1 MRIDLWIQRHQRSLL
16 FLILL
21 LVISGIYNSIKLPV
35 ALFPNIDFPRVEIS
49 VSSGDMTAE
58 QMIFQVT
65 KPVEEAIRLVP
76 HVRDV
81 RSKTTRGEAQV
92 SVYFPWKTD
101 MANATLETN
110 AAISRIMST
119 LPKGTTML
127 VRRMDTTVFP
137 IISYSLT
144 SNSETLTK
152 LREVAEYQLKPLLSS
167 VEGVSRIQIT
177 GGTQE
182 EFHVTIKPAKLL
194 AYGLTINDVMNAIN
208 ANNVITAVGKIEDH
222 YKLYLTVTDNRLS
235 DINKIKHTIIRSGKN
250 GFITVDEV
258 ANVTDSTVPQWI
270 RVNADGKD
278 AVLINIFQQPDA
290 NTVSIEQ
297 DIRQKLD
304 TFKFQGH
311 IKLANWYDQSQLVID
326 SAVSVRDAILIGVVL
341 AAGVLFLFLRNYKI
355 TLIAIVVVPAV
366 LASTVTILAIFG
378 MTFNIMTLGGM
389 AAAVGLIIDDAI
401 VMIEHIMRRLRDH
414 SGNHSATIMQ
424 AAREFTL
431 PLVGSSSATVIIF
444 IPLTFLDGVTG
455 AFFKALSLTMAASL
469 VISFLITWLVIPL
482 ISNFLLTTEDAQAEQ
497 QHDGF
502 SVVYQKYEYWLTR
515 FLRQPLQ
522 LAVFLVPLFVLGGI
536 GYYAT
541 GSGFMPETDEG
552 GFTID
557 IRTEPGTSLT
567 ESVRLGNQVEAIIKD
582 NPNVLTFSHRTGTQ
596 MGGWI
601 TESYQGDFFVRL
613 KSGSRDPINQVMET
627 LRQHITQKVPG
638 VTVEFAQL
646 MEDRIGDLTSVPQ
659 PVEIKIFDNN
669 QESLLQ
675 TAVEVSQLI
684 KSVPGIVDIKNGIN
698 PAGDALQINIDPVKA
713 AFEKMDPLSVNQIL
727 SDYMTGVV
735 VTSVQTELKM
745 VGIRVWL
752 PQNLRSNEY
761 LLKQLLIKSQD
772 GHIFPLSRIATIKV
786 LSGQPQIQRENFK
799 QMVAVTA
806 RINGRDLG
814 SVMQD
819 VQKKLVQSNLFSK
832 GSYYELGGLYQQQQI
847 AFHGLLIVFIS
858 ALALVFLLLVFLY
871 ENFKIAL
878 SILLMP
884 IAAIPAIFIG
894 LWVTHVEFNI
904 SAMMGMTMIVGIIT
918 EVAILF
924 FTEFQSLTISDD
936 VEVLIQSGK
945 NRMRPIVMTT
955 MAAIITLLP
964 LALAIGQGAAMQQP
978 LAIAIVSGLIVQIPL
993 VLFVMP
999 VIYYKLSN
1007 QSWRFIKFKK

>member
-1 MRIDLWIQRHQRSLL
+1 MRIDLWIQKHRRSLL
-16 FLILL
+16 FLIVL
-21 LVISGIYNSIKLPV
+21 LVISGIYNSFRLPV

-49 VSSGDMTAE
+49 VSAGDMTAE

-65 KPVEEAIRLVP
+65 KPVEEAIRLVS

-110 AAISRIMST
+110 AAISRIMPT

-152 LREVAEYQLKPLLSS
+152 LREIAEYQLKPLLSS

-177 GGTQE
+177 GGTTE
-182 EFHVTIKPAKLL
+182 EFHVTIRPAKLL
-194 AYGLTINDVMNAIN
+194 AYGLTINDVMNAVT

-222 YKLYLTVTDNRLS
+222 YKLYLAVTDNRLS
-235 DINKIKHTIIRSGKN
+235 DINKIKHTVIRTGKN
-250 GFITVDEV
+250 GFITVDDI
-258 ANVTDSTVPQWI
+258 ANVSDSVVPEWI

-290 NTVSIEQ
+290 NTVSIEKE
-297 DIRQKLD
+297 IRQKLD

-311 IKLANWYDQSQLVID
+311 IKLSNWYDQSQLVID
-326 SAVSVRDAILIGVVL
+326 SAASVRDAILIGIVL
-341 AAGVLFLFLRNYKI
+341 ASAVLYVFLRNYKI
-355 TLIAIVVVPAV
+355 TLIAIIVVPAV
-366 LASTVTILAIFG
+366 LASTVTILAILG

-401 VMIEHIMRRLRDH
+401 VMIEHIVRRLRERIEDRY
-414 SGNHSATIMQ
+414 NTILQ

-444 IPLTFLDGVTG
+444 IPLAFLDGVTG
-455 AFFKALSLTMAASL
+455 AFFKALSLTMASSL
-469 VISFLITWLVIPL
+469 IISFLITWLVIPL
-482 ISNFLLTTEDAQAEQ
+482 ISNFLLTQKDAQSEEK
-497 QHDGF
+497 HDWF
-502 SVVYQKYEYWLTR
+502 THLYRQYELWLTR
-515 FLRQPLQ
+515 FLKKPLQ
-522 LAVFLVPLFVLGGI
+522 LAILLVPLFVVGGI
-536 GYYAT
+536 AYFET

-567 ESVRLGNQVEAIIKD
+567 ESVRLGNWVEKILKD

-613 KSGSRDPINQVMET
+613 KALPREPINQVMEE
-627 LRQHITQKVPG
+627 LRQKINQEVPG

-646 MEDRIGDLTSVPQ
+646 MEDLIGDLTSVPQ
-659 PVEIKIFDNN
+659 PIEIKIFDNN
-669 QESLLQ
+669 QNN
-675 TAVEVSQLI
+675 LI
-684 KSVPGIVDIKNGIN
+684 KTANAVSKLIHGVPGIVDIKDGIN
-698 PAGDALQINIDPVKA
+698 PAGDALEIKVDPIKA
-713 AFEKMDPLSVNQIL
+713 ALEHVDPQTVSQIL

-735 VTSVQTELKM
+735 VTSVQTEFKM

-752 PQNLRSNEY
+752 PQNLRNNEY
-761 LLKQLLIKSQD
+761 QLKQLLIKSQD
-772 GHIFPLSRIATIKV
+772 GHIFPLERIASITAIT
-786 LSGQPQIQRENFK
+786 GQPQIQRENFK

-814 SVMQD
+814 SVMKD
-819 VQKKLVQSNLFSK
+819 VQALLAQSQLFSK
-832 GSYYELGGLYQQQQI
+832 GTYFELGGLYKQQQL
-847 AFHGLLIVFIS
+847 AFHGLLMVFLS
-858 ALALVFLLLVFLY
+858 ALALVFLLLLFIY
-871 ENFKIAL
+871 ESFRIAL

-894 LWVTHVEFNI
+894 LWLTRVEFNI
-904 SAMMGMTMIVGIIT
+904 SAMMGMTMIIGIIT

-924 FTEFQSLTISDD
+924 FTEYQSLATHNDTQT
-936 VEVLIQSGK
+936 LIQAGK

-955 MAAIITLLP
+955 LAAIITLLP
-964 LALAIGQGAAMQQP
+964 LAFALGQGAAMQQP

-999 VIYYKLSN
+999 VIYYQLTR
-1007 QSWRFIKFKK
+1007 QSS